1 MCGKEVHSDMAPL
14 PPFPWIDVAIILAL
28 VALNGVFAMS
38 ELAIVSARKARMEA
52 MARAGKRGA
61 RAAMLLAADP
71 GKFLST
77 VQIGITLIGILA
89 GAYSGASLGA
99 PVAARLGWLGLS
111 AEATSTVGFAL
122 VIGVTTYASLII
134 GELVPKQIALRAPEP
149 IAAFMAEP
157 MRWLAWGT
165 APVVVVLD
173 STSALLFRLMRLQRE
188 TEDHVTAEELH
199 LIVAEASKS
208 GVIEEHER
216 SIISG
221 VVRLADRPVR
231 EVMTPRTDIVW
242 IDVALDADGIRAAL
256 LAAQHSRLPVA
267 EGSVDAVIGVVQARD
282 IAAALLGGQA
292 LDLRALMRQAPVV
305 LDQLDAMDALI
316 ALRQAEV
323 PMALLHDEY
332 GHFEGIV
339 TPTDLLAAIAGEFA
353 SDSNPEDSPS
363 VVERDDGSL
372 LVSGQMAVDSLAE
385 RLGIDLPEDR
395 DYATVAGLALAVFRH
410 LPGEG
415 ESFVQ
420 QGWKFEIVD
429 LDGRRIDKLLVSAVT
444 KAG

>member
-1 MCGKEVHSDMAPL
+1 MKRAIVRQETIEPMAPL

-38 ELAIVSARKARMEA
+38 ELAIVSSRRARLDALARTG
-52 MARAGKRGA
+52 RKGA
-61 RAAMLLAADP
+61 SAALLLAADP

-89 GAYSGASLGA
+89 GAYSGASLGT
-99 PVAARLGWLGLS
+99 PTAARLQALGLS
-111 AEATSTVGFAL
+111 ASTAETVGFAI
-122 VIGVTTYASLII
+122 VIGLTTYASLII
-134 GELVPKQIALRAPEP
+134 GELVPKQFALRSPET
-149 IAAFMAEP
+149 IAAFMARP
-157 MRWLAWGT
+157 MRWLAIIT
-165 APVVVVLD
+165 APIVWVLD
-173 STSALLFRLMRLQRE
+173 STSALIFKALRLNRE
-188 TEDHVTAEELH
+188 SEEHVTAEELH

-231 EVMTPRTDIVW
+231 EVMTPRTDIDW
-242 IDVALDADGIRAAL
+242 LDCNWDADEIRDTL
-256 LAAQHSRLPVA
+256 LASQHTRLPVGD
-267 EGSVDAVIGVVQARD
+267 GSIDRVRGVVQARD
-282 IAAALLGGQA
+282 IAAALFRGEP
-292 LDLRALMRQAPVV
+292 LDLNVLMRKAPVV
-305 LDQLDAMDALI
+305 IDQIDAMDALI

-323 PMALLHDEY
+323 PMALIHDEY

-339 TPTDLLAAIAGEFA
+339 TPADLLAAIAGEFK
-353 SDSNPEDSPS
+353 SDADPDDSPS
-363 VVERDDGSL
+363 VVVRDDGSL
-372 LVSGQMAVDSLAE
+372 LVAGTMAADALAD

-415 ESFVQ
+415 ESFVE

-429 LDGRRIDKLLVSAVT
+429 LDGRRIDKLLVSEV
-444 KAG
+444 

>member
-1 MCGKEVHSDMAPL
+1 MAPL

-38 ELAIVSARKARMEA
+38 ELAIVSSRKARLEA
-52 MARAGKRGA
+52 MARSGKRGA
-61 RAAMLLAADP
+61 SAAILLASDP

-89 GAYSGASLGA
+89 GAYSGASLGE

-111 AEATSTVGFAL
+111 AETTSTIGFAV
-122 VIGVTTYASLII
+122 VIGITTYASLIV
-134 GELVPKQIALRAPEP
+134 GELVPKQIALRAPES
-149 IAAFMAEP
+149 IAIIVAP
-157 MRWLAWGT
+157 LMRWLATAT
-165 APVVVVLD
+165 APVVWLLD
-173 STSALLFRLMRLQRE
+173 SSSAILFRLMRLKRE

-242 IDVALDADGIRAAL
+242 IDVGLDAEGIREAL
-256 LAAQHSRLPVA
+256 RTAPHSRLPVA

-282 IAAALLGGQA
+282 IAAALLGDVP

-305 LDQLDAMDALI
+305 LDQLDAMDALL
-316 ALRQAEV
+316 ALRRAEV

-363 VVERDDGSL
+363 VVVRDDGSL
-372 LVSGQMAVDSLAE
+372 LVSGQMAVDALAE

-415 ESFVQ
+415 ESFVE
-420 QGWKFEIVD
+420 QGWKFEVVD
-429 LDGRRIDKLLVSAVT
+429 LDGRRIDKLLVSAVMR
-444 KAG
+444 GE